1 MSLPQWVRDEIDNR
15 WAAERYA
22 QLIREAR
29 GWVADCEWADDFEVD
44 ELTAEQI
51 KRGIERHYDGGWRAF
66 VADSRPFVSD
76 GA

>member
-1 MSLPQWVRDEIDNR
+1 MDE
-15 WAAERYA
+15 A
-22 QLIREAR
+22 QLISEAR
-29 GWVADCEWADDFEVD
+29 GWVADCQWQD
-44 ELTAEQI
+44 ETDHLTDAQI

>member
-1 MSLPQWVRDEIDNR
+1 MTEEQMIS
-15 WAAERYA
+15 
-22 QLIREAR
+22 EAR

-66 VADSRPFVSD
+66 VADSRPFVSA